1 MYVAGVHIKQAA
13 APSTHFGTDHPALGV
28 IFYTLQNLTE
38 TEAILEIDMWDVTV
52 TYIQYQTINIV
63 TLAATEHSL
72 QMCNQL
78 NTTIYFQKV
87 STGIITYF
95 FIK

>member
-1 MYVAGVHIKQAA
+1 MHI
-13 APSTHFGTDHPALGV
+13 GTDHPALGV

-38 TEAILEIDMWDVTV
+38 TEAILEIDMWDVTNLIV

-78 NTTIYFQKV
+78 K
-87 STGIITYF
+87 
-95 FIK
+95 